1 MKKLS
6 ILWSCVLALCVNT
19 LPVHAQLS
27 DFDANK
33 PIGWA
38 TLGNG
43 VTGDETNTVYHVTNL
58 DEMKAAFKKID
69 GAIKNRTIY
78 FDADIYVPEKFFV
91 GEAENLTLYGKPGTR
106 LYNRIHTADQDSSG
120 IFYFKDCKNLIIR
133 NITMECAGAFDNS
146 SADNMQL
153 VTCQN
158 VWLDHCDFLDG
169 VDGCLDMKTGTDNVT
184 ITWCRFRYLKAPW
197 PKPANKPKNS
207 DDHRFPLLIGS
218 GDKNT
223 EDIDKLNTT
232 IAYCWFDE
240 GCMERT
246 PRVRKGKIHVVNCDY
261 TNVGAHYLVGPGY
274 LANIY
279 EEKCDM
285 SAIDLN
291 LPNNSEFTKNTQ
303 DGSKTLQWKNYA
315 TEKNY
320 KDYNLVITD
329 VLGGQEVKS
338 SYGGKPFYNPY
349 SDGSAAGV
357 IPYDKT
363 LVKAFVENAET
374 GAGATLDY
382 DLLPTRGNP
391 NQKTAEEAGV
401 ATGINGNHMAVQP
414 VKTTFYTANG
424 TQIAKPQRGITIV
437 KTVMSD
443 GTTRTQKLLNR

>member
-1 MKKLS
+1 MAL
-6 ILWSCVLALCVNT
+6 LTLLAIAPAC
-19 LPVHAQLS
+19 AQLS

-33 PIGWA
+33 PIGWC

-43 VTGDETNTVYHVTNL
+43 TTGDETNTVYHVTTFE
-58 DEMKAAFKKID
+58 EMKNAFRKID

-91 GEAENLTLYGKPGTR
+91 GQAENLTLYGKPGTR

-120 IFYFKDCKNLIIR
+120 IFYFKECKNLIIR

-158 VWLDHCDFLDG
+158 VWIDHCDFIDG
-169 VDGCLDMKTGTDNVT
+169 VDGCLDIKTGTDNVS
-184 ITWCRFRYLKAPW
+184 ITWCRFRYLLPFW
-197 PKPANKPKNS
+197 PDGKGGAN
-207 DDHRFPLLIGS
+207 DHRFPLLIGS

-223 EDIDKLNTT
+223 EDIGHLNTT

-285 SAIDLN
+285 TAIDLN
-291 LPNNSEFTKNTQ
+291 LPNNSDFTKNTQ
-303 DGSKTLQWKNYA
+303 DGSKTLEWKNYA

-320 KDYNLVITD
+320 KDYNIVITD
-329 VLGGQEVKS
+329 VLGGEEVKS
-338 SYGGKPFYNPY
+338 SYGNHDFYNPY
-349 SDGSAAGV
+349 GDGSAVGV
-357 IPYDKT
+357 TAYDKT

-374 GAGATLDY
+374 GAGATLDD
-382 DLLPTRGNP
+382 DLLATRGNQ
-391 NQKTAEEAGV
+391 N
-401 ATGINGNHMAVQP
+401 MADP
-414 VKTTFYTANG
+414 TDIMSVKTNSAQIRYYDIKGMPLAQPQKGLNIVQYKMSNG
-424 TQIAKPQRGITIV
+424 TI
-437 KTVMSD
+437 KTKKIY
-443 GTTRTQKLLNR
+443 Q

>member
-27 DFDANK
+27 DFDANQ

-106 LYNRIHTADQDSSG
+106 LYNRIHTAHQDSSG
-120 IFYFKDCKNLIIR
+120 IFYFKECKNLIIR

-218 GDKNT
+218 GDEHT

-285 SAIDLN
+285 TAIDLN

-329 VLGGQEVKS
+329 VLGGEEVKS

-349 SDGSAAGV
+349 SDGSATGV

-382 DLLPTRGNP
+382 NLLPTRGNP

-424 TQIAKPQRGITIV
+424 TQMAKPQRGITIV